1 VTLRLHRSGGYTP
14 SEEHLEIVASNHLNA
29 TAGRVILYVHGA
41 GGNNVIEGADVR
53 RDLNLYANRG
63 HVIGAALLGGATTWG
78 NAASVSA
85 IDAYLTYLNST
96 FGANVTYP
104 WFIADSHGA
113 SIVLNWAVRNP
124 TRLGAATLRV
134 PAIALRRIHDSNVA
148 SLAAN
153 METAYTNYAG
163 LLAAYPTR
171 DALHHEFI
179 ATYKAS
185 GIADRVRLEYN
196 KADPI
201 VARADVEEFAA
212 LTATPIR
219 DMMGP
224 SHDPWAYTD
233 PLEQYDWFRGVTRG

>member
-1 VTLRLHRSGGYTP
+1 VTFRLHRTGGYTP

-29 TAGRVILYVHGA
+29 TAGRVIIYCHGA
-41 GGNNVIEGADVR
+41 GGNNVIAGADVR

-63 HVIGAALLGGATTWG
+63 HVIGAGLLGGGSTWG

-85 IDAYLTYLNST
+85 VDAYLTYLNTT
-96 FGANVTYP
+96 FGCDVTYP

-134 PAIALRRIHDSNVA
+134 PAIALRRLHDANVA
-148 SLAAN
+148 GVAAG
-153 METAYTNYAG
+153 METAYTNLAG
-163 LLAAYPTR
+163 LEAAYGTR
-171 DALHHEFI
+171 DALHPLFI
-179 ATYKAS
+179 DTYKAS
-185 GIADRVRLEYN
+185 GIADRVRLMYN
-196 KADPI
+196 TADPI
-201 VARADVEEFAA
+201 VTASDVLEFAR
-212 LTATPIR
+212 LTRTPAT

-233 PLEQYDWFRGVTRG
+233 PVEQYDWFRGVTR